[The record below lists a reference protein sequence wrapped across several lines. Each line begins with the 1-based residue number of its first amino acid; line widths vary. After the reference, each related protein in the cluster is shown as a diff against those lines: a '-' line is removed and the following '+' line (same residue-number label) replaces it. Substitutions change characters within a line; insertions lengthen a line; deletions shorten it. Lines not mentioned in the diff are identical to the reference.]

1 MVKWHKIYTYSERVE
16 QWDNQTIIE
25 MPSESEYEGYFFL
38 LPKKM
43 VYSLTPEYSYF
54 YFPDTW
60 NFFLKKLTEKKEL
73 SVSNMILCFK
83 KENDEIMQFFHTKK
97 VNDSIVKVRTHIPKK
112 IEKDVII
119 ENDLIR

>member
-60 NFFLKKLTEKKEL
+60 NFFLKKHTEKKGL

>member
-1 MVKWHKIYTYSERVE
+1 
-16 QWDNQTIIE
+16 
-25 MPSESEYEGYFFL
+25 
-38 LPKKM
+38 
-43 VYSLTPEYSYF
+43 
-54 YFPDTW
+54 
-60 NFFLKKLTEKKEL
+60 
-73 SVSNMILCFK
+73 LCFK

>member
-54 YFPDTW
+54 YFPNTW
-60 NFFLKKLTEKKEL
+60 NFFLKKHTEKKEL
-73 SVSNMILCFK
+73 SVSNMILCLK

>member
-60 NFFLKKLTEKKEL
+60 NFFLKKHRKER
-73 SVSNMILCFK
+73 
-83 KENDEIMQFFHTKK
+83 TKCLQY
-97 VNDSIVKVRTHIPKK
+97 DS
-112 IEKDVII
+112 
-119 ENDLIR
+119 LL